1 MNLAILKD
9 DGRQVIVDSSR
20 NQVRHVSG
28 EEFFLLPEYVNV
40 LLEGG
45 WQTMR
50 QSRLRNME
58 YGSPWGQLRKDAN

>member
-1 MNLAILKD
+1 MNLAMLD
-9 DGRQVIVDSSR
+9 DGRQALVDSSR
-20 NQVRHVSG
+20 EQVRYVDG

-45 WQTMR
+45 WQTMKR
-50 QSRLRNME
+50 SRLRNME